1 MFYKRMDNYIICELC
16 PHNCKINEG
25 KLGRCKVR
33 KNISGK
39 LYSLNYG
46 KISAN
51 NIDPIEKKPIYH
63 WMPGTQIYSIGSFG
77 CNFYCSFCQNYSI
90 SAKNPRT
97 IDLLPKEIVDH
108 VILLGL
114 PSIAYTYNEPT
125 VFYEMMLETSISA
138 YENNIK
144 NVIVTNGFINKEPL
158 LKILPYID
166 AMNIDLKTYDDAVYK
181 NLGGKTVNNILST
194 IEIASK
200 SCHVEVTMLI
210 VPKLN
215 DNKEKFEQLI
225 IKLKKTAPKIILHLT
240 RYFPMYK
247 YDEPATNINL
257 MLEFKEIANK
267 YFDLVYL
274 GNVR

>member
-1 MFYKRMDNYIICELC
+1 MDNYIICELC